1 MQDTATG
8 LEARICPTQIQAW
21 TRCIEIMRAGGSPI
35 LQSKI
40 PGMLIAIVV
49 VADQR
54 ARLRAIVQ
62 QEAERIWP
70 PEAGTS
76 ARARTVPLDKDLV
89 GSVATLVAELGW
101 TGLAQLQFI
110 RGPDGRARLTD
121 FNGRFYG
128 SMALALGAGVNLPAI
143 WASMATDGHTGSPV
157 EARPG
162 VRFHWLEGDLRR
174 AFDER
179 RGGLFNDVATS
190 IRYGRGACASIWSLE
205 DAWPG
210 IWHVGS
216 LLARGTNKLAGG
228 SRRDRGGV
236 SGRQ

>member
-1 MQDTATG
+1 MQGTAVG
-8 LEARICPTQIQAW
+8 LEARVCATQIQARA
-21 TRCIEIMRAGGSPI
+21 RCHEIMQAGGSPI
-35 LQSKI
+35 LQSRI
-40 PGMLIAIVV
+40 PGTLVAVVV

-54 ARLRAIVQ
+54 ARLLAVVQ

-76 ARARTVPLDKDLV
+76 ARARTVPLDKSLV

-143 WASMATDGHTGSPV
+143 WAGMATDGHAASPV
-157 EARPG
+157 EGRPG
-162 VRFHWLEGDLRR
+162 VRFHWLEGDMRR
-174 AFDER
+174 ALVER
-179 RGGLFNDVATS
+179 RGGLFKDLATT
-190 IRYGRGACASIWSLE
+190 IRYGHGACPSIWSLE

-210 IWHVGS
+210 IRHVVG
-216 LLARGTNKLAGG
+216 LLARGTIKLTAG
-228 SRRDRGGV
+228 SARDKRGGW
-236 SGRQ
+236 GRQ